1 MSKRGLGKGL
11 DALIPSGSASLEEL
25 PVGSIRPNPRQPRR
39 AFEEEALST
48 LAASI
53 RQLGV
58 LQPLVVRR
66 GPSESFEIVVGER
79 RWRAA
84 QQAGLATV
92 PAVVVDTDDRG
103 SLLRALSENLHRRDL
118 NPIEEAAG
126 FQQLVDEGGLT
137 HEELAERVGFS
148 RPAVTNALRLLSLPS
163 GVQRMV
169 IDGILSAGHARALV
183 GLPEAVAERL
193 GRRAVA
199 EGLSVRVLEGIV
211 RETSGLGL
219 PSTPRTAS
227 SAPRSEEA
235 VAETLSEVL
244 GARVKVLL
252 GKRKGRIVVEFGAQE
267 DLRRLFE
274 AMTAGRPDAQWPGDQ
289 GS

>member
-1 MSKRGLGKGL
+1 MSKRGLGRGL
-11 DALIPSGSASLEEL
+11 DALIPSGSSSLEEL

-66 GPSESFEIVVGER
+66 GPAEEFEIVVGER

-84 QQAGLATV
+84 QQAGLTTV

-137 HEELAERVGFS
+137 HEELAERVGLS
-148 RPAVTNALRLLSLPS
+148 RPAVSNALRLLSLPA
-163 GVQRMV
+163 GIQRMV
-169 IDGILSAGHARALV
+169 IDGILSAGHARTLV
-183 GLPEAVAERL
+183 GLPEPVAERL
-193 GRRAVA
+193 GRRAAA

-219 PSTPRTAS
+219 PSGPRTARS
-227 SAPRSEEA
+227 GPRSIQG
-235 VAETLSEVL
+235 VAEVLSDAL
-244 GARVKVLL
+244 GARVKVLM
-252 GKRKGRIVVEFGAQE
+252 GKRKGRIVVEFSTEE
-267 DLRRLFE
+267 DLKRLFE
-274 AMTAGRPDAQWPGDQ
+274 AMTAGRPDARWPEDP